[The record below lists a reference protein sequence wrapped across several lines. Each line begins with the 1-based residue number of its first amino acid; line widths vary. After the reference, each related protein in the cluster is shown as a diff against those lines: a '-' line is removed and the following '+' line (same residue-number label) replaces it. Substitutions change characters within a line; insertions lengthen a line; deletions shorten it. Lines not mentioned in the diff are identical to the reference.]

1 MKLKLKL
8 DDQETRAVWATVQRA
23 KDEVAGWPAWKRGE
37 ASGAMT
43 TRMDSAATDPEPSS
57 STAPTKR

>member
-8 DDQETRAVWATVQRA
+8 DDQHTREVWQAVQRA

-37 ASGAMT
+37 ANAT
-43 TRMDSAATDPEPSS
+43 TRMDNATTEPPPE
-57 STAPTKR
+57 TKR

>member
-8 DDQETRAVWATVQRA
+8 DDQHTRAVWETVKRA

-37 ASGAMT
+37 ASAST
-43 TRMDSAATDPEPSS
+43 IKLESAATD
-57 STAPTKR
+57 STPKPPPAAATKR

>member
-8 DDQETRAVWATVQRA
+8 DDQETREVWATVQRA

-37 ASGAMT
+37 ESGTMPS
-43 TRMDSAATDPEPSS
+43 RMDNVATDLSASS
-57 STAPTKR
+57 STGPIKR